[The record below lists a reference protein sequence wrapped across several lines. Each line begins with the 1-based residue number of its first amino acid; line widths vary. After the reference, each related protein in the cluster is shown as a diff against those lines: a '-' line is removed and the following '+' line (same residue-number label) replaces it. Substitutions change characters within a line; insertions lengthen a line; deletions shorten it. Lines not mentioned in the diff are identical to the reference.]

1 MRVTLYSQPGSAS
14 KPNEDFAVATPSSV
28 VVLDG
33 LTAPADLGTGC
44 VHGTPWFVAQLAGSL
59 SRILSIATG
68 GSLQDALAE
77 AVKEVACSHGSSCDL
92 GHPGTPSATVAALRE
107 SAAGTDWLVLSD
119 ATLVLDT
126 GDGIEV
132 VTDDRVEDVARD
144 EREATRQHF
153 TGSPIHRQLMRR
165 MVAEQR
171 RHRNQPGGYWVAGSD
186 PAAAY
191 QSLTGSAAARAL
203 RRAAVL
209 TDGASR
215 FTDLFGLGDWAE
227 LLDIV
232 ERHGPQDLISQVRD
246 AEALDPDGERWPR
259 YKRSDDATA
268 AMAVFE
274 QPVAGS

>member
-153 TGSPIHRQLMRR
+153 TGS
-165 MVAEQR
+165 
-171 RHRNQPGGYWVAGSD
+171 
-186 PAAAY
+186 
-191 QSLTGSAAARAL
+191 AAARAL

-215 FTDLFGLGDWAE
+215 FIDLFGLGDWAE

>member
-186 PAAAY
+186 PATPAGDPDARQTAPYSSPTGPSWPWARCQQASACPPATGPAAT
-191 QSLTGSAAARAL
+191 STSHAARTA
-203 RRAAVL
+203 RV
-209 TDGASR
+209 T
-215 FTDLFGLGDWAE
+215 
-227 LLDIV
+227 
-232 ERHGPQDLISQVRD
+232 VR
-246 AEALDPDGERWPR
+246 
-259 YKRSDDATA
+259 
-268 AMAVFE
+268 
-274 QPVAGS
+274 